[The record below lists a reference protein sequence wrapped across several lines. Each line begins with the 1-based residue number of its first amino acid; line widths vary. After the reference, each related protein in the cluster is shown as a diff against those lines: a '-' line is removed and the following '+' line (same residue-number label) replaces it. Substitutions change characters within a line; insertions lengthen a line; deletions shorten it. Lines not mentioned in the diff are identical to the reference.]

1 MIDIN
6 KQLKILIKTG
16 KVNFGVKQAIKAV
29 KTGKTKMIIIAS
41 NCPEKFKQEILYCAK
56 ISNIPV
62 YAYKGGS
69 LDLGALCD
77 KPFPISALTI
87 IDPGDS
93 EILKL
98 AEVEE

>member
-1 MIDIN
+1 MIDVN
-6 KQLKILIKTG
+6 KQLKILVKTG
-16 KVNFGVKQAIKAV
+16 KVEFGIKQAIKTV
-29 KTGKTKMIIIAS
+29 KTGKTKMVIIAS
-41 NCPEKFKQEILYCAK
+41 NCPEEFKQEILYCAK

-69 LDLGALCD
+69 LDLGAVCD

-98 AEVEE
+98 IEE